1 MPYDLREAH
10 VRSRVGLPEVRS
22 KQLVSPPESQIM
34 RMMNAPT
41 SAARLTWEPLTLHL
55 HSPFRVSYGASETR
69 EVFWLRLA
77 NDEGW
82 GESAIP
88 PYYGISTPSI
98 TAFWET
104 VARRVDPWPDRVE
117 EVAAWVGED
126 GPAPARCAL
135 DLALHDRIAQRQ
147 RAPLYK
153 LLGLPRPPLLPTSFT
168 ISIAA
173 PPEMARMAAQAAA
186 YPILK
191 LKLGGEDDVA
201 CVAAVRAARPDARLR
216 VDANAAWTPEEAV
229 RRLRVLAPYHLDL
242 VEQPV
247 ARDDIAGLGFV
258 QAHTDLPVIADESL
272 QTLADVERL
281 AQAGVRGINLKLNKV
296 GGLAP
301 ALVIAQ
307 RARALGLQIMLGC
320 MIETSLG
327 VTAMLHLAGL
337 ADWLDLD
344 APLLISNDPFTGA
357 WYDGTGS
364 MHLPEAPG
372 IGVVRKDDY
381 VMRNT

>member
-1 MPYDLREAH
+1 MEANRIQIT
-10 VRSRVGLPEVRS
+10 VVGLPEVWS
-22 KQLVSPPESQIM
+22 NQLVAPLEWKIM
-34 RMMNAPT
+34 LAMNTLSA
-41 SAARLTWEPLTLHL
+41 AARLTWEPLTLRL
-55 HSPFRVSYGASETR
+55 RSPFRVSYGVSETR

-77 NDEGW
+77 DDEGW

-88 PYYGISTPSI
+88 PYYGISTASI
-98 TAFWET
+98 TAFWEA
-104 VARRVDPWPDRVE
+104 VARRADPWPERIE
-117 EVAAWVGED
+117 EVADWVGED
-126 GPAPARCAL
+126 GPAPARCAV
-135 DLALHDRIAQRQ
+135 DLALHDRIARKH
-147 RAPLYK
+147 RMPLYE

-168 ISIAA
+168 ISIAE
-173 PPEMARMAAQAAA
+173 PPEMARMAAEAAS

-191 LKLGGEDDVA
+191 LKLGAKDDVA

-229 RRLRVLAPYHLDL
+229 QHLRNLAPYDLEL

-258 QAHTDLPVIADESL
+258 QAHTDLPIVADESL
-272 QTLADVERL
+272 RTLADVERL

-301 ALVIAQ
+301 ALVIAR
-307 RARALGLQIMLGC
+307 RAQVLGLRIMLGC

-344 APLLISNDPFTGA
+344 APLLIGNDPFTGA

-364 MHLPEAPG
+364 MHLPDAPG
-372 IGVVRKDDY
+372 IGVVRKNDY
-381 VMRNT
+381 VMRNA